1 MRFRLSFP
9 CLFAAL
15 LLPGAASAQM
25 GPDLQPN
32 LIAKPIRGAVENSS
46 ENPKM
51 LDPPK
56 GPTSTSDSPSQ
67 PSNSRSRPTP
77 KTN

>member
-1 MRFRLSFP
+1 MRFHMRFFFL
-9 CLFAAL
+9 LAAL
-15 LLPGAASAQM
+15 LLPGVALAQM

-32 LIAKPIRGAVENSS
+32 LIVKPVRGAAESS
-46 ENPKM
+46 LENPKM

-56 GPTSTSDSPSQ
+56 GPTATSDSPNQ
-67 PSNSRSRPTP
+67 PSNARSRPTP